1 MNTVYCQRF
10 RIQAR
15 WRLAQP
21 EKIAEV
27 VRSVIEESGLPRT
40 LIAEDANLS
49 RATLITWL
57 AGTRTPQ
64 PETVAQ
70 LADGLERRASQLQS
84 LVARLRTVLRD
95 PTD

>member
-1 MNTVYCQRF
+1 M
-10 RIQAR
+10 
-15 WRLAQP
+15 AQP

-27 VRSVIEESGLPRT
+27 VREVIEESGLPRT

-57 AGTRTPQ
+57 AGTRRPQ

-70 LADGLERRASQLQS
+70 LADGLESRANQLLA
-84 LVARLRTVLRD
+84 LVARLRRVLLG
-95 PTD
+95 PAE

>member
-1 MNTVYCQRF
+1 
-10 RIQAR
+10 
-15 WRLAQP
+15 LAQP
-21 EKIAEV
+21 EKLSQV
-27 VRSVIEESGLPRT
+27 VREVIEESGLPRT

-70 LADGLERRASQLQS
+70 LADGLERRTKLLEA
-84 LVARLRTVLRD
+84 LVRRLRSVLRGEED
-95 PTD
+95 

>member
-1 MNTVYCQRF
+1 
-10 RIQAR
+10 
-15 WRLAQP
+15 LAQP
-21 EKIAEV
+21 EKLSQV
-27 VRSVIEESGLPRT
+27 VREVIEESGLPRT

-70 LADGLERRASQLQS
+70 LADGLERRANHLKA
-84 LVARLRTVLRD
+84 LVSKLREVL
-95 PTD
+95 

>member
-1 MNTVYCQRF
+1 MNTHYCQRF

-21 EKIAEV
+21 EKLADV
-27 VRSVIEESGLPRT
+27 VREVIEESGLPRT

-57 AGTRTPQ
+57 SGTRTPQ
-64 PETVAQ
+64 PETAAQ
-70 LADGLERRASQLQS
+70 LADGLERRARQLQS
-84 LVARLRTVLRD
+84 LVSRLRTTLKHD
-95 PTD
+95 TE

>member
-1 MNTVYCQRF
+1 
-10 RIQAR
+10 
-15 WRLAQP
+15 LAQP

-27 VRSVIEESGLPRT
+27 VREVIEESGLPRT
-40 LIAEDANLS
+40 LIAEDAHLS

-70 LADGLERRASQLQS
+70 LAAGLEKRASQLQL
-84 LVARLRTVLRD
+84 LVRKLRAVLEQPVD
-95 PTD
+95 

>member
-1 MNTVYCQRF
+1 MNTRCCQRF
-10 RIQAR
+10 RIQGR

-27 VRSVIEESGLPRT
+27 VREVIEESGLPRT
-40 LIAEDANLS
+40 LIAADAKLS

-64 PETVAQ
+64 PESVAQ
-70 LADGLERRASQLQS
+70 LADGLERRATHLQS
-84 LVARLRTVLRD
+84 LVSKLRALRSD
-95 PTD
+95 S

>member
-1 MNTVYCQRF
+1 
-10 RIQAR
+10 
-15 WRLAQP
+15 LAQP
-21 EKIAEV
+21 EKIAEL
-27 VRSVIEESGLPRT
+27 VREVIEESGLPRT

-57 AGTRTPQ
+57 AGTRTPR

-70 LADGLERRASQLQS
+70 LADGLERRAVQLQA